1 MTSYNDRFSSSTV
14 QSAYPSYTAITITGN
29 TSLSWPIQFQNVNDI
44 VSQWLDVTPNAGGYT
59 VTLPTALNTV
69 SVGQIFVI
77 NNPSAHNFTL
87 NTFSSGS
94 SYPINAGTTWQ
105 FILISN
111 STADGLW
118 RVVPYAG
125 GVTAITSIA
134 LATGTNNITI
144 GAVPANPITS
154 AGTFTINLAR
164 DLAAVAGLANTNG
177 IMYRTGNSA
186 APVWSG
192 INVQAGANMTITPPA
207 IPATPYYSV
216 ALATTLAGLT
226 QITVGNLTFNGS
238 TITNTAGALTLTG
251 SSFNILG
258 NLGLKLFNAANSF
271 STTILPGAVTA
282 NTSYT
287 LPITPPTVNQIL
299 TATAVAGSDVTLGFS
314 TPSAG
319 TVTRVGTG
327 VGLTGG
333 DIVTTGNINVLIN
346 SFCQGRLT
354 LTSGVPVTTNDVTAA
369 TNIYWTPYTGN
380 YVALY
385 TNAAWKLYT
394 FTERTL
400 VVPNVANTAHD
411 IFLYDN
417 AGTLTLEAVAWTN
430 DTTRANAL
438 IYQDGVLCKQGDL
451 GKRFLGSFKTLAA
464 GQTEDSDANRI
475 LVNYYGRVT
484 KRLRKGYN
492 ATTWPY
498 SVYGSFRQMNASTA
512 NQVGVFSLGEDAIE
526 LTIQVSSKSNG
537 TNISYNIGVGES
549 VTNAAAASGSHAN
562 VSATS
567 GPVGEVC
574 IYKNTLAPGYYFLAA
589 LEQLTGNTD
598 TVTVSTT
605 ANGPAMYM
613 EGLIRV

>member
-14 QSAYPSYTAITITGN
+14 QSAYPSYTAITLTASA
-29 TSLSWPIQFQNVNDI
+29 SLSWPIQFQNENDV
-44 VSQWLDVTPNAGGYT
+44 VSQWLDVSPNAGGYIL
-59 VTLPTALNTV
+59 TLPTALNTV
-69 SVGQIFVI
+69 SVGQTFIV
-77 NNPSAHNFTL
+77 NNPSASNFTL
-87 NTFSSGS
+87 NTYGAAS
-94 SYPINAGTTWQ
+94 SYAINAGTTWQ
-105 FILISN
+105 FILIDN
-111 STADGLW
+111 STDHGLW

-125 GVTAITSIA
+125 GVTAITSIG
-134 LATGTNNITI
+134 LNSGTNNISI

-164 DLAAVAGLANTNG
+164 DLSAVAGLGTTNG
-177 IMYRTGNSA
+177 ILYRTGNSA

-192 INVQAGANMTITPPA
+192 VTIQAGANMVMTPPA
-207 IPATPYYSV
+207 IPATPYYIA

-226 QITVGNLTFNGS
+226 QVTVGNLTFNGS
-238 TITNTAGALTLTG
+238 TIINTNATLTLTG
-251 SSFNILG
+251 SSFDISG

-271 STTILPGAVTA
+271 YTTVLPGAVTA

-287 LPITPPTVNQIL
+287 LPITPPTANQVM
-299 TATAVAGSDVTLGFS
+299 TATAVAGSNITLGFS
-314 TPSAG
+314 TPSG
-319 TVTRVGTG
+319 GSVTRVGTG

-333 DIVTTGNINVLIN
+333 DIVTTGDINVLIN

-385 TNAAWKLYT
+385 TNAAWKLYSSP
-394 FTERTL
+394 ERTL
-400 VVPNVANTAHD
+400 VVPNVANTAYD
-411 IFLYDN
+411 TFIYDN
-417 AGTLTLEAVAWTN
+417 AGTLTLEALAWTN
-430 DTTRANAL
+430 DTTRATAL
-438 IYQDGVLCKQGDL
+438 VYQDGVLCKQGDL
-451 GKRFLGSFKTLAA
+451 GKRYLGSFRTLAA

-484 KRLRKGYN
+484 KRLKKGYN
-492 ATTWPY
+492 ATTWTY
-498 SVYGSFRQMNASTA
+498 NTYGSYRQMNGSTA
-512 NQVGVFSLGEDAIE
+512 NQISVFSLGEDSTE

-537 TNISYNIGVGES
+537 TNVSYNIGVGES
-549 VTNAAAASGSHAN
+549 VTNAAAVSGSHAN
-562 VSATS
+562 VSATTN
-567 GPVGEVC
+567 PVGEVC
-574 IYKNTLAPGYYFLAA
+574 VYKNTLAPGYHFLAA

-613 EGLIRV
+613 EGLVRV